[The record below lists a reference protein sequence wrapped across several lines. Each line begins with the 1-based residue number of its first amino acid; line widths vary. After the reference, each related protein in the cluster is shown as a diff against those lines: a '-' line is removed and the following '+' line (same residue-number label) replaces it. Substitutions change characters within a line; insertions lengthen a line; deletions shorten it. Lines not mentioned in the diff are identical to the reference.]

1 MSYIISNK
9 YTVIEEIGEG
19 SFGKVF
25 LGKHIRTG
33 ENIAIKI
40 QFKSVV
46 NVLQHEAKIY
56 KELVDVSGVPL
67 LRNYGCDN
75 GFHYLIIDNLDISLD
90 KAKINQLESIKYF
103 KKSVEIVRDIH
114 EKNILHRD
122 IKPDNFMIKERNG
135 IKDLYAID
143 FGLAKRYVIE
153 GNHIQEKQ
161 DKNII
166 GTVKYASVNIHN
178 GIESSRRDDIE
189 SLCYTYISLYGKNL
203 PWSELCENLKK
214 DLSGN
219 DIYKDKIKEI
229 KNNFDWLLDI
239 PGEFITILLYC
250 RNLKFLDKPN
260 YKYIINLL
268 DNLISIYNGMWILNT
283 KKCER

>member
-1 MSYIISNK
+1 MTYIISNK
-9 YTVIEEIGEG
+9 YRLIEQIGEG

-25 LGKHIRTG
+25 LGKHIRTD

-56 KELVDVSGVPL
+56 KELIDISGVPL

-75 GFHYLIIDNLDISLD
+75 GFHYLIIDKLDISLD
-90 KAKINQLESIKYF
+90 NVKIDQLECIKYF

-114 EKNILHRD
+114 QKNILHRD

-135 IKDLYAID
+135 IKNLYIID
-143 FGLAKRYVIE
+143 FGLSKRYIIE
-153 GNHIQEKQ
+153 GNHIEEKQ

-189 SLCYTYISLYGKNL
+189 SLCYTYISLYGKSL

-214 DLSGN
+214 DISGN
-219 DIYKDKIKEI
+219 DIYKDKIKEM
-229 KNNFDWLLDI
+229 KNSFDWLLDI
-239 PGEFITILLYC
+239 PGEFLTILLYC

-260 YKYIINLL
+260 YNYIINLL
-268 DNLISIYNGMWILNT
+268 ENLSTIYKWDADTQCQSM
-283 KKCER
+283 

>member
-1 MSYIISNK
+1 MTYIISNK
-9 YTVIEEIGEG
+9 YRVIEQIGEG

-25 LGKHIRTG
+25 LGKHIRTD

-40 QFKSVV
+40 QFKSIV

-56 KELVDVSGVPL
+56 KELVDISGVPL

-90 KAKINQLESIKYF
+90 KANIDKLECIKYF

-114 EKNILHRD
+114 KKNILHRD

-135 IKDLYAID
+135 KKYLYIIDL
-143 FGLAKRYVIE
+143 GLAKRYIIE
-153 GNHIQEKQ
+153 DRHIEEKQ
-161 DKNII
+161 DKKII
-166 GTVKYASVNIHN
+166 GTVKYASINIHN

-203 PWSELCENLKK
+203 PWAELCDNLKK
-214 DLSGN
+214 DISGN
-219 DIYKDKIKEI
+219 DIYKDEIKEM
-229 KNNFDWLLDI
+229 KNSFDWLLDI
-239 PGEFITILLYC
+239 PGEFLTILLYC
-250 RNLKFLDKPN
+250 KKLNFLDKPN

-268 DNLISIYNGMWILNT
+268 ENLISIYKWDVDTRCL
-283 KKCER
+283 KV

>member
-1 MSYIISNK
+1 MTYIISNK
-9 YTVIEEIGEG
+9 YRVIEQIGEG

-25 LGKHIRTG
+25 LGKHIRTD

-40 QFKSVV
+40 QFKSIV

-56 KELVDVSGVPL
+56 KELVDISGVPL

-90 KAKINQLESIKYF
+90 KANIDKLECIKYF

-114 EKNILHRD
+114 KKNILHRD

-135 IKDLYAID
+135 KRHLYIIDL
-143 FGLAKRYVIE
+143 GLAKRYIIE
-153 GNHIQEKQ
+153 DRHIEEKQ
-161 DKNII
+161 DKKII
-166 GTVKYASVNIHN
+166 GTVKYASINIHN

-203 PWSELCENLKK
+203 PWAELCDNLKK
-214 DLSGN
+214 DISGN
-219 DIYKDKIKEI
+219 DIYKDEIKEM
-229 KNNFDWLLDI
+229 KNSFDWLLDI
-239 PGEFITILLYC
+239 PGEFLTILLYC
-250 RNLKFLDKPN
+250 KKLNFLDKPN

-268 DNLISIYNGMWILNT
+268 ENLISIYKWDVDTRCL
-283 KKCER
+283 KV

>member
-143 FGLAKRYVIE
+143 FGLAKRYIIE

-260 YKYIINLL
+260 YKYI
-268 DNLISIYNGMWILNT
+268 
-283 KKCER
+283 

>member
-1 MSYIISNK
+1 MTYIISNK
-9 YTVIEEIGEG
+9 YEIIEQIGEG

-25 LGKHIRTG
+25 LGKHIRTS

-56 KELVDVSGVPL
+56 KELVDISGVPL

-75 GFHYLIIDNLDISLD
+75 GFHYLIIDKLDISLD
-90 KAKINQLESIKYF
+90 KANINQLECIKYF

-114 EKNILHRD
+114 KKNILHRD

-135 IKDLYAID
+135 IKDLYIID
-143 FGLAKRYVIE
+143 FGLAKRYIIE
-153 GNHIQEKQ
+153 GKHIEEKQ

-166 GTVKYASVNIHN
+166 GTVKYASINIHN

-189 SLCYTYISLYGKNL
+189 SLCYTYISLYEKIL

-214 DLSGN
+214 DISGN
-219 DIYKDKIKEI
+219 DICKDKIREM
-229 KNNFDWLLDI
+229 KNKLDWLLDI

-268 DNLISIYNGMWILNT
+268 ENLISIYKWDVDIQCR
-283 KKCER
+283 KV

>member
-9 YTVIEEIGEG
+9 YQIIELIGEG

-25 LGKHIRTG
+25 SGKNIRTN

-56 KELVDVSGVPL
+56 KELLDISGIPL

-75 GFHYLIIDNLDISLD
+75 GFHYLIIDKLDFSLD
-90 KAKINQLESIKYF
+90 KIKINQYDCIKYF
-103 KKSVEIVRDIH
+103 NKSVEIVKDIH

-135 IKDLYAID
+135 IKKLYIID
-143 FGLAKRYVIE
+143 MGLAKRYINIA
-153 GNHIQEKQ
+153 GNHIEEKK
-161 DKNII
+161 DKKII
-166 GTVKYASVNIHN
+166 GTIKYASINIHN

-203 PWSELCENLKK
+203 PWSDLCENLKK
-214 DLSGN
+214 DILAN
-219 DIYKDKIKEI
+219 DITIDKIKHM
-229 KNNFDWLLDI
+229 KHTLDWLLDI

-250 RNLKFLDKPN
+250 KNLKFLDKPD
-260 YKYIINLL
+260 YKYIINILE
-268 DNLISIYNGMWILNT
+268 NLSTFLNSS
-283 KKCER
+283 EN

>member
-1 MSYIISNK
+1 MTYIISNK
-9 YTVIEEIGEG
+9 YRVIEQIGEG

-25 LGKHIRTG
+25 LGKHIRTD

-40 QFKSVV
+40 QFKSIV

-56 KELVDVSGVPL
+56 KELVDISGVPL

-90 KAKINQLESIKYF
+90 KANIDKLECIKYF

-114 EKNILHRD
+114 KKNILHRD
-122 IKPDNFMIKERNG
+122 IKPDNFMIKDRNG
-135 IKDLYAID
+135 KRDLYIID
-143 FGLAKRYVIE
+143 LGLAKRYIIE
-153 GNHIQEKQ
+153 DRHIEEKQ
-161 DKNII
+161 DKKII
-166 GTVKYASVNIHN
+166 GTVKYASINIHN

-203 PWSELCENLKK
+203 PWAELCDNLKK
-214 DLSGN
+214 DISGN
-219 DIYKDKIKEI
+219 DIYKDEIKEM
-229 KNNFDWLLDI
+229 KNSFDWLLDI
-239 PGEFITILLYC
+239 PGEFLTILLYC
-250 RNLKFLDKPN
+250 KKLNFLDKPN

-268 DNLISIYNGMWILNT
+268 ENLISIYKWDVDTRCL
-283 KKCER
+283 KV

>member
-1 MSYIISNK
+1 MTYIISNK
-9 YTVIEEIGEG
+9 YRVIEQIGEG

-25 LGKHIRTG
+25 LGKHIRTD

-46 NVLQHEAKIY
+46 NILQHEAKIY
-56 KELVDVSGVPL
+56 KDLVDVSGVPL

-90 KAKINQLESIKYF
+90 KAKIDQLECTKYF
-103 KKSVEIVRDIH
+103 KKSVEIIRDIH
-114 EKNILHRD
+114 QKNILHRD

-135 IKDLYAID
+135 KKYLYIIDL
-143 FGLAKRYVIE
+143 GLAKRYIIE
-153 GNHIQEKQ
+153 GRHIEEKR
-161 DKNII
+161 DKKII

-203 PWSELCENLKK
+203 PWTELCENFKK
-214 DLSGN
+214 DISSN
-219 DIYKDKIKEI
+219 DISTDRIKEMKI
-229 KNNFDWLLDI
+229 RLDWLLDI

-250 RNLKFLDKPN
+250 KKLNFFDKPN

-268 DNLISIYNGMWILNT
+268 ENLTSIYKWEADTQSPNV
-283 KKCER
+283 

>member
-9 YTVIEEIGEG
+9 YRVIEQIGEG

-25 LGKHIRTG
+25 LGKHIRKS

-56 KELVDVSGVPL
+56 KELVDISGVPL
-67 LRNYGCDN
+67 LRNYGCHE
-75 GFHYLIIDNLDISLD
+75 GFHYLIIDKLDISLD
-90 KAKINQLESIKYF
+90 KVKIDKLECIKYF
-103 KKSVEIVRDIH
+103 KKSVEIIRDIH
-114 EKNILHRD
+114 GKNILHRD
-122 IKPDNFMIKERNG
+122 IKPDNFMIKERNRV
-135 IKDLYAID
+135 KDLYIID
-143 FGLAKRYVIE
+143 LGLAKRYMIE
-153 GNHIQEKQ
+153 GKHIEEKQ

-166 GTVKYASVNIHN
+166 GTLKYASVNIHN

-203 PWSELCENLKK
+203 PWSELCDNLKK
-214 DLSGN
+214 DISGN
-219 DIYKDKIKEI
+219 HIFTDKIKEM
-229 KNNFDWLLDI
+229 KYRLEWLLDI

-250 RNLKFLDKPN
+250 KNLKFLDKPN

-268 DNLISIYNGMWILNT
+268 ENLINIYNLDVNSQLQIL
-283 KKCER
+283 